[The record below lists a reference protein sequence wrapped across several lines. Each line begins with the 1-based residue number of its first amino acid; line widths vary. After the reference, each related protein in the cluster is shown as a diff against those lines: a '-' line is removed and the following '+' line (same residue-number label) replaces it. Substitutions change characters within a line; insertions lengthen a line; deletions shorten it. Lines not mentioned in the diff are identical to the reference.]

1 MRDEPVVVPQV
12 QSAVLHTSSS
22 LCNISFGAPA
32 PSEIPKRKL
41 RRIAGGNPEALGRAG
56 QNFRVF
62 ALENP
67 CLLCEY
73 TSSTAIILV
82 CSEPS
87 PSRSRQESALL
98 THPDTAT

>member
-1 MRDEPVVVPQV
+1 MPQV

-67 CLLCEY
+67 CLLSEY

-87 PSRSRQESALL
+87 PSHREPALL